1 MFIILPYF
9 QVPFDLESS
18 NSQRIGPKES
28 APSVLLPCSEVLL
41 NTIKYKLQ
49 LKQRRKKCNN
59 NEQYSRIFAYTTIPP
74 SEAHVHDYLAPVL

>member
-1 MFIILPYF
+1 MFIILYYF

-18 NSQRIGPKES
+18 NSPRIGPKES

-49 LKQRRKKCNN
+49 LKQRRKKM
-59 NEQYSRIFAYTTIPP
+59 
-74 SEAHVHDYLAPVL
+74 